1 MSIEWKDNPLRALG
15 RLAWPITISTLS
27 YSVMTLVD
35 TILVG
40 HVGRAELAG
49 VGLGGIMAF
58 VFLCFSIGLL
68 RGANTLVAQAVGA
81 GRPEEARGYQGAAI
95 VIALVLGVITMG
107 VGQIAAEILR
117 HFAASPAAGEAV
129 RTYLRIRILGAP
141 FMLLFVAFREV
152 RYGRGESR
160 APMRATVIANLV
172 NIALAYTFIFVFQAG
187 VAGAAYAALIAHAVE
202 AGVLAVPALRS
213 GWGVRTFARRHL
225 RALWRLGAPLGIQF
239 TLEVG
244 SFGLLSLLISG
255 LSDVEMAGHQIALQV
270 IHFSFLPAFAVAE
283 ASAVL
288 VGQAVGARRNDLVL
302 RVAHI
307 ALAVTGTYTALWTV
321 ILVFGSRL
329 IVSGFTVDPA
339 VAATSVALLH
349 VAAVFQVIDAGNLV
363 GRAALRGAG
372 DVRYAAV
379 VGVATSWLCTPPL
392 AWFLGYR
399 MHLGARGGWLGL
411 CLEITVGTSLLWWR
425 LQRRGWTTAATAAA
439 ERAAAAP
446 SATAARADDAQAVA

>member
-1 MSIEWKDNPLRALG
+1 
-15 RLAWPITISTLS
+15 
-27 YSVMTLVD
+27 MTLVD

-68 RGANTLVAQAVGA
+68 RGANTLIAQAVGA
-81 GRPEEARGYQGAAI
+81 GRPGDARGYQGAA
-95 VIALVLGVITMG
+95 VVLALSLGVLTIG
-107 VGQIAAEILR
+107 VGQIAAEGLR

-141 FMLLFVAFREV
+141 LTLLFVALREV
-152 RYGRGESR
+152 QYGQGESR
-160 APMRATVIANLV
+160 APMRATLLANIV
-172 NIALAYTFIFVFQAG
+172 NIALAYTFVFVLGAG
-187 VAGAAYAALIAHAVE
+187 VAGAAFATVIAHAVE
-202 AGVLAVPALRS
+202 AGALAIPALRGG
-213 GWGVRTFARRHL
+213 GWGVRAFTRRQL
-225 RALWRLGAPLGIQF
+225 RALWRLGAPLGLQF

-255 LSDVEMAGHQIALQV
+255 LSDTDMAAHQIALQV

-288 VGQAVGARRNDLVL
+288 VGQAVGARRDDLVL

-307 ALAVTGTYTALWTV
+307 ALLVTGLYTAVWTAV
-321 ILVFGSRL
+321 LALGSRL
-329 IVSGFTVDPA
+329 IVSGFTGDPA
-339 VAATSVALLH
+339 VSSTAVALLH
-349 VAAVFQVIDAGNLV
+349 VAAVFQVLDAANLV

-372 DVRYAAV
+372 DVRYAAI
-379 VGVATSWLCTPPL
+379 VGVTTSWLCTPPV

-399 MHLGARGGWLGL
+399 MRLGALGGWLGL
-411 CLEITVGTSLLWWR
+411 CLEIAVGAALLWWR
-425 LQRRGWTTAATAAA
+425 LQRRGWVV
-439 ERAAAAP
+439 AAAA
-446 SATAARADDAQAVA
+446 ARAVAVAGDTGPGARAVA

>member
-1 MSIEWKDNPLRALG
+1 MSIEWKNHPVRALG

-27 YSVMTLVD
+27 YSAMTLVD
-35 TILVG
+35 TILIG

-81 GRPEEARGYQGAAI
+81 GRAGETRGYQGAAI
-95 VIALVLGVITMG
+95 AVALVLGVVTMG

-117 HFAASPAAGEAV
+117 HVAASPAAGAAV

-141 FMLLFVAFREV
+141 LTLLFVALREV
-152 RYGRGESR
+152 RYGQGESR
-160 APMRATVIANLV
+160 GPMRATVLANIV
-172 NIALAYTFIFVFQAG
+172 NIALAYTFVFVLGAG
-187 VAGAAYAALIAHAVE
+187 VAGAAWATVIAHAVE
-202 AGVLAVPALRS
+202 ASVLAVPALRRG
-213 GWGVRTFARRHL
+213 GWGLRDFSRRQL

-239 TLEVG
+239 ALEVG

-255 LSDVEMAGHQIALQV
+255 FSDTDMAAHQIALQI

-288 VGQAVGARRNDLVL
+288 VGQAMGARRDDLVL

-307 ALAVTGTYTALWTV
+307 ALAVTGVYTGAWTV
-321 ILVFGSRL
+321 MLAFGARL
-329 IVSGFTVDPA
+329 IASGFTADPT
-339 VAATSVALLH
+339 VLATSVSLLH
-349 VAAVFQVIDAGNLV
+349 VAAVFQILDAANV
-363 GRAALRGAG
+363 VARAALRGAG

-379 VGVATSWLCTPPL
+379 VGVTTSWVCTPPV

-399 MHLGARGGWLGL
+399 MHLGAFGGWVGL
-411 CLEITVGTSLLWWR
+411 CLEIVVGAALLWWR
-425 LQRRGWTTAATAAA
+425 LQSRGWAAATRGLPADGATSHDGDGT
-439 ERAAAAP
+439 RAV
-446 SATAARADDAQAVA
+446 AQAAG